1 MKSKAGIAIL
11 GGLIGTPVMTVLM
24 YVLAPILGVKT
35 DIVSLLG
42 ETLGGWK
49 MGMLVHILNGV
60 VIFPLAFALVFY
72 RLLPGRAFL
81 RGLSFGVTLWL
92 ASQLLALPAMGAGLF
107 SSQVGGWK
115 AAMALLVGHIAYGA
129 CIGLFATILQESAL
143 TEPAIW
149 PPNPPAQPPHA
160 YLSR

>member
-24 YVLAPILGVKT
+24 YVLAPILGVNT

-60 VIFPLAFALVFY
+60 VVFPLAFALVVY
-72 RLLPGRAFL
+72 GLLPGRVFL
-81 RGLSFGVTLWL
+81 KGLGFGVTLWL
-92 ASQLLALPAMGAGLF
+92 ASQLMAMPAMGAGLF
-107 SSQVGGWK
+107 SSQIGGWK
-115 AAMALLVGHIAYGA
+115 AAFVLLLGHLAYGA
-129 CIGLFATILQESAL
+129 SLGLFATILQESAL
-143 TEPAIW
+143 TEPALW
-149 PPNPPAQPPHA
+149 PPRPPAKPPHA
-160 YLSR
+160 YLS

>member
-24 YVLAPILGVKT
+24 YLLAPVLGVNT

-42 ETLGGWK
+42 ETLGGWR

-60 VIFPLAFALVFY
+60 VIFPLAFAIVFS

-81 RGLSFGVTLWL
+81 KGLGFGVMLWL
-92 ASQLLALPAMGAGLF
+92 AAQLLAMPAMGAGLF
-107 SSQVGGWK
+107 SSHIGGLK
-115 AAMALLVGHIAYGA
+115 ASIALLVGHIAYGA
-129 CIGLFATILQESAL
+129 SIGLFATILQESAL
-143 TEPAIW
+143 LRPAIW
-149 PPNPPAQPPHA
+149 RQKHPAQPPQA
-160 YLSR
+160 FSS

>member
-24 YVLAPILGVKT
+24 YVLAPTLGVKT

-60 VIFPLAFALVFY
+60 VIFPFAFALVSS
-72 RLLPGRAFL
+72 RLLPGRSFL
-81 RGLSFGVTLWL
+81 RGLSFGVALWL
-92 ASQLLALPAMGAGLF
+92 ASQLVAMPAMGAGLF
-107 SSQVGGWK
+107 GSHIGGLR
-115 AAMALLVGHIAYGA
+115 AAIALLVGHIAYGA
-129 CIGLFATILQESAL
+129 SLGLFAAILQETAL
-143 TEPAIW
+143 TEPATW
-149 PPNPPAQPPHA
+149 PPNRPAQPPRA
-160 YLSR
+160 YSS